1 MITTDRH
8 TIRLLE
14 ESDSHFILELLNT
27 EGWLRYIGNR
37 NINSELDALSYISR
51 INENP
56 NAVYWVIVL
65 KENQTAIGLVTLI
78 QRDYLEFRDI
88 GFALLP
94 AYSNQGHTYEA
105 TKAVLA
111 HLNESIAAITLSE
124 NKASIK
130 LIERLGFKFDKIIE
144 RENEKLSLYR
154 TQ

>member
-8 TIRLLE
+8 TIRPLE

-37 NINSELDALSYISR
+37 NINSEADALSYIRR

-65 KENQTAIGLVTLI
+65 KENHTAIGLVTLI

-94 AYSNQGHTYEA
+94 AYSNQGHAYEA

-111 HLNESIAAITLSE
+111 HLNESITAITLSE